1 MGSLRIGKKK
11 ITFPELVEGNIPKKT
26 FEFTVYTYFSYL
38 VYIGKICKES
48 TGMEGHNDSKCD
60 KNPSM
65 GFLRIGKK
73 QFRSLS
79 PSKGT
84 FPKKH

>member
-1 MGSLRIGKKK
+1 REVLNWIEEPQRTKLI
-11 ITFPELVEGNIPKKT
+11 
-26 FEFTVYTYFSYL
+26 YYL

-48 TGMEGHNDSKCD
+48 TGMEEHNDSKCD

>member
-1 MGSLRIGKKK
+1 
-11 ITFPELVEGNIPKKT
+11 
-26 FEFTVYTYFSYL
+26 
-38 VYIGKICKES
+38 
-48 TGMEGHNDSKCD
+48 MEGHNDSKCD

-84 FPKKH
+84 FPKKKLDFWQTACYIIKESGVYRFRQTGVILCCR

>member
-1 MGSLRIGKKK
+1 
-11 ITFPELVEGNIPKKT
+11 
-26 FEFTVYTYFSYL
+26 
-38 VYIGKICKES
+38 
-48 TGMEGHNDSKCD
+48 MEEHNDSKCD

-65 GFLRIGKK
+65 GFLLVGKK

-84 FPKKH
+84 FPKKNLTFGKLLVIL